1 MDPVTRTLTILIL
14 LAAFVA
20 VSIGTSWVRR
30 NRAAF
35 RMLPIPGYAAVPAL
49 VGAGIE
55 QGRPM
60 LVSISGDSL
69 AGPLTPYTLLSA
81 ELAAQIAR
89 RAAVSSETP
98 TLAVSEATAVP
109 LMYSTLR
116 RAYRSRKRLEHLRL
130 LRSVQWYGSGTR
142 SLAFAALMTG
152 IQHNE
157 RSAAA
162 IFAGDFGPELALPL
176 WAAARARIPTLVAT
190 HSLEGQAVGYV
201 LADHAL
207 PGDGFSLAGA
217 YLGEESAPLGAAA
230 AANLLRLGAIV
241 ALILPLIG
249 VVGNTL
255 TGGALLRALSGLFA
269 GGQ

>member
-1 MDPVTRTLTILIL
+1 MDPVVRVLTILIL

-30 NRAAF
+30 SRAAF
-35 RMLPIPGYAAVPAL
+35 RMLPMPGYDAVPTL

-60 LVSISGDSL
+60 LVAISSDSL
-69 AGPLTPYTLLSA
+69 GGLLTPYALLSA

-98 TLAVSEATAVP
+98 TLAVSDSTAVP
-109 LMYSTLR
+109 LMYGTLR
-116 RAYRSRKRLEHLRL
+116 RAYRSRKRLDHLRL
-130 LRSVQWYGSGTR
+130 LQAVQWYGSGPR
-142 SLAFAALMTG
+142 SLAFAAMLTG

-157 RSAAA
+157 RTAAA
-162 IFAGDFGPELALPL
+162 VYAGDFGAELALPL
-176 WAAARARIPTLVAT
+176 WAASRARIPTLAAP
-190 HSLEGQAVGYV
+190 HALEGQAVAFV

-207 PGDGFSLAGA
+207 TGDGFALSGA
-217 YLGEESAPLGAAA
+217 YLGEDSAQLGAAT
-230 AANLLRLGAIV
+230 AANLLRQGAIV
-241 ALILPLIG
+241 AIILPLIV
-249 VVGNTL
+249 VVGNSL
-255 TGGALLRALSGLFA
+255 TGGALLRALSGIFA